1 MVKDPSIKHE
11 IVKLLKENIEETFT
25 YTGNGFLD
33 KIQTAQHQKQNQT
46 EELSPTQKP
55 LHGKEI
61 SD

>member
-33 KIQTAQHQKQNQT
+33 KIQTAQAPKAKPDRGIVSDSEATTRQRNQ
-46 EELSPTQKP
+46 
-55 LHGKEI
+55 
-61 SD
+61 